1 MLLLV
6 AYYYIA
12 ILHFTCQVFNKIIY
26 DLTKREK
33 YGNLGQ
39 SYYVRVLLMLKGLLL
54 LLEGLAENNIEND
67 LTNNDEYGN
76 INNVSDRKRDN
87 ESI

>member
-1 MLLLV
+1 M
-6 AYYYIA
+6 
-12 ILHFTCQVFNKIIY
+12 
-26 DLTKREK
+26 TKREK

-39 SYYVRVLLMLKGLLL
+39 SYNERVLLMLKGLLL

>member
-1 MLLLV
+1 
-6 AYYYIA
+6 
-12 ILHFTCQVFNKIIY
+12 
-26 DLTKREK
+26 
-33 YGNLGQ
+33 
-39 SYYVRVLLMLKGLLL
+39 MLKGILL
-54 LLEGLAENNIEND
+54 LLEGLAETFAEDD

>member
-1 MLLLV
+1 M
-6 AYYYIA
+6 
-12 ILHFTCQVFNKIIY
+12 
-26 DLTKREK
+26 TKREK
-33 YGNLGQ
+33 CGNLGQ
-39 SYYVRVLLMLKGLLL
+39 SYYERVLLMLKGLLL

>member
-33 YGNLGQ
+33 YGNLEQ
-39 SYYVRVLLMLKGLLL
+39 SYNERVLLMIKGLLL
-54 LLEGLAENNIEND
+54 ILEGLAEKNLDND
-67 LTNNDEYGN
+67 LTNQDKYGN

>member
-1 MLLLV
+1 M
-6 AYYYIA
+6 
-12 ILHFTCQVFNKIIY
+12 
-26 DLTKREK
+26 TKREK

-39 SYYVRVLLMLKGLLL
+39 SYNERVLLMIKGLLL
-54 LLEGLAENNIEND
+54 ILEGLAEKNLDND
-67 LTNNDEYGN
+67 LTNQDKYGN